1 MEPTRDGEMVTK
13 GEWRIYG
20 KGLGQQLG
28 AQETPGSKLGP
39 EELESTGAGDPPPA
53 ARKTPEM
60 TAESQKREKPSE
72 GGLRG
77 GQAG

>member
-1 MEPTRDGEMVTK
+1 MVTK

-28 AQETPGSKLGP
+28 AQETQGSKPGP
-39 EELESTGAGDPPPA
+39 EELETIGAGDPPPA

-60 TAESQKREKPSE
+60 TAEREPE
-72 GGLRG
+72 
-77 GQAG
+77 AGKAQ